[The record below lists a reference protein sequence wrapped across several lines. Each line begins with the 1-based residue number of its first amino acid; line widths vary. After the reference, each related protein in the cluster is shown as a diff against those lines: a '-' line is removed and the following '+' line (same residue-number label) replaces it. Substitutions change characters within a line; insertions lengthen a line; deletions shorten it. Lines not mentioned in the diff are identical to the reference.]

1 MFKLTTSLL
10 AAAAFA
16 LGTGGALADSMTPQA
31 VPQTGVDANSQVYY
45 VRYDT
50 DGDGDLS
57 DEQVVTRTR
66 AEIDAEGIVIVERGL
81 EPFDYDR
88 DGYVDWFAMNPQ
100 DFGSLDLNND
110 GKPDGQQ

>member
-1 MFKLTTSLL
+1 MRKLTTSLL

-16 LGTGGALADSMTPQA
+16 LGTGGALADSMTPQ
-31 VPQTGVDANSQVYY
+31 TGVDANSEVYY

-57 DEQVVTRTR
+57 DEQVVKRTR

-81 EPFDYDR
+81 EPFDYDN
-88 DGYVDWFAMNPQ
+88 DGAVDWFAMNPQ

-110 GKPDGQQ
+110 GTPDGQQ